1 MIIDRNNLTPMM
13 QQYFEVKDQYN
24 DCILL
29 YRLGDFYEMF
39 FDDAVIASKVLEIAL
54 TGRACGLE
62 ERAPMCGVPFHSV
75 DSYIV
80 KLVNAG
86 HNVAVCEQAEDP
98 AEAKGLVKREVVRV
112 ITPGTIMD
120 TSALDDQKNNYLCS
134 FFRSDGGIG
143 LAFVDITTGDVYV
156 GEYSGKNMMNLVMN
170 VITRFAP
177 TEFIMNMRAY
187 ENTDLVKTLTD
198 KFSCFVR
205 NYYDWSFAEEES
217 KKAVSDQFNAV
228 REGDGDILEELGINE
243 MSMAVSA
250 LGGILAFLKETQK
263 AELTNIKSVEVLND
277 DGEMQIDM
285 YSMRNLEITETI
297 RERSQRGSLLNVLN
311 KTKTSMGG
319 RMFRKMIT
327 APLTNRIAIQ
337 NRLIA
342 VDEFYKNQL
351 FREEIIDIL
360 KNISDI
366 ERIITKL
373 AYKTAN
379 CQDLICLRNSFKRLP
394 ELKKYLEQ
402 SSSKLVREQLKRFDD
417 LSDLYELIYKT
428 IDDEAPAV
436 LRNGKLI
443 KKGADPELDKIREIK
458 QNGQDWLTGIVEE
471 EKRKSGIKN
480 MKLGFNKVFG
490 YYIEVSK
497 QSNENI
503 PDYFIR
509 KQTLVNAERYI
520 TPQIKELEEEILEA
534 GEKVND
540 LEYNIFCRIRDHIAA
555 SYGRIRETS
564 DVIALIDVL
573 CSLAVVA
580 ESNGYVMPTVNNS
593 DKIIIKDG
601 RHPVVESISKAN
613 VFIPNDTSMDNESNQ
628 ISIITGPNMAGKST
642 YMRQVA
648 VIVLMAQMGSFVPAS
663 SAEIGIVDRIF
674 TRVGASD
681 DLSSGESTFMVEMKE
696 VAYILNNATK
706 RSLIILDEIGR
717 GTSTYDGLSIAW
729 AVVEHIADAKK
740 CGAKTLFATHYHE
753 LTELEDKINNVK
765 NYCIAVKKKGDDIT
779 FLRKII
785 RGGADESYGV
795 EVAAL
800 AGVKKSVII
809 RAKEIAGTLESR
821 EQKTVNTADIK
832 TGTKKEKKTPFKDEQ
847 IDFFAQADNPVITQ
861 LKELDLNTMTPVE
874 ALTKLFDLQA
884 KAKNM

>member
-1 MIIDRNNLTPMM
+1 
-13 QQYFEVKDQYN
+13 
-24 DCILL
+24 
-29 YRLGDFYEMF
+29 
-39 FDDAVIASKVLEIAL
+39 
-54 TGRACGLE
+54 
-62 ERAPMCGVPFHSV
+62 MCGVPFHSV

-458 QNGQDWLTGIVEE
+458 QNGQD
-471 EKRKSGIKN
+471 
-480 MKLGFNKVFG
+480 
-490 YYIEVSK
+490 
-497 QSNENI
+497 
-503 PDYFIR
+503 
-509 KQTLVNAERYI
+509 
-520 TPQIKELEEEILEA
+520 
-534 GEKVND
+534 
-540 LEYNIFCRIRDHIAA
+540 
-555 SYGRIRETS
+555 
-564 DVIALIDVL
+564 
-573 CSLAVVA
+573 
-580 ESNGYVMPTVNNS
+580 
-593 DKIIIKDG
+593 
-601 RHPVVESISKAN
+601 
-613 VFIPNDTSMDNESNQ
+613 
-628 ISIITGPNMAGKST
+628 
-642 YMRQVA
+642 
-648 VIVLMAQMGSFVPAS
+648 
-663 SAEIGIVDRIF
+663 
-674 TRVGASD
+674 
-681 DLSSGESTFMVEMKE
+681 
-696 VAYILNNATK
+696 
-706 RSLIILDEIGR
+706 
-717 GTSTYDGLSIAW
+717 
-729 AVVEHIADAKK
+729 
-740 CGAKTLFATHYHE
+740 
-753 LTELEDKINNVK
+753 
-765 NYCIAVKKKGDDIT
+765 
-779 FLRKII
+779 
-785 RGGADESYGV
+785 
-795 EVAAL
+795 
-800 AGVKKSVII
+800 
-809 RAKEIAGTLESR
+809 
-821 EQKTVNTADIK
+821 
-832 TGTKKEKKTPFKDEQ
+832 
-847 IDFFAQADNPVITQ
+847 
-861 LKELDLNTMTPVE
+861 
-874 ALTKLFDLQA
+874 
-884 KAKNM
+884 